1 MSDDQHWAGQ
11 VNDELEH
18 NAGFGVDDVLAM
30 NQRNQSIRKQ
40 QEILEQQK
48 KIAKALDAQQREQKR
63 IESLPKCPRCVSPV
77 ETAAS
82 VCSHCKAEVVIIGP
96 LTQNYTDQW
105 RSASGHLI
113 FERSEMTARV
123 EQLKTK
129 LKLFHDD
136 LQTSLDTAMTC
147 LAKAAVPFSFLH
159 LRCRMPSHPQKKDT
173 SSSEMNTSGLILFS
187 ILLGFG
193 LLAVVCINLDAA
205 GYSDENLPGGGFAVL
220 FMAILF
226 VAGPPLVIKFFFN
239 QGRKDRAEAEKEY
252 LKEKSAYDE
261 ALRKVEEYLASYGFG
276 TLSNLKSEFKKAENS
291 YFEFIA
297 GETVRFN
304 SDLRTVSNSA
314 RTLGVESPTVLPSP
328 LRAAFIGEDRFFR
341 PRYDTGKTAIDKIL
355 RECGEYVTVPP
366 LPLKEK
372 QIATGNDFTK
382 VVKQNEATNE
392 KAVSTNQGVEVTDA
406 EEENILELE
415 PISEFWVRRGKAM
428 RGPVSRKV
436 IKEALQQGKLDA
448 TDLIASHKNGPWVT
462 LSEGVKQYGFN

>member
-18 NAGFGVDDVLAM
+18 NAGFGVDDVLAVT
-30 NQRNQSIRKQ
+30 QRNQSIRKQ

-96 LTQNYTDQW
+96 LTKNYTDQR

-123 EQLKTK
+123 EKLKTK

-136 LQTSLDTAMTC
+136 FQTSLDTAMTC

-159 LRCRMPSHPQKKDT
+159 LRCRIPSHPQKKDT
-173 SSSEMNTSGLILFS
+173 SSSEMNTGCLAWISG
-187 ILLGFG
+187 LLGFG

-205 GYSDENLPGGGFAVL
+205 GYSNENFPGGNFGVL
-220 FMAILF
+220 SMAILF
-226 VAGPPLVIKFFFN
+226 VAGPPLVVKLFVN
-239 QGRKDRAEAEKEY
+239 QGHKDRAEAEKEY
-252 LKEKSAYDE
+252 LKEKTEYDE

-276 TLSNLKSEFKKAENS
+276 TLSNLKSELFKAENS
-291 YFEFIA
+291 YFEIA
-297 GETVRFN
+297 GAVVSFN
-304 SDLRTVSNSA
+304 SDLRTVSNSVQ
-314 RTLGVESPTVLPSP
+314 TLGVESPTVLPSS
-328 LRAAFIGEDRFFR
+328 LRAAFIRGDRPFR
-341 PRYDTGKTAIDKIL
+341 PRHDTGKTAIDKIL
-355 RECGEYVTVPP
+355 TECREFVTVPP

-372 QIATGNDFTK
+372 RIATGNDFTK

-406 EEENILELE
+406 EENILELE

-428 RGPVSRKV
+428 RGPVSMKV